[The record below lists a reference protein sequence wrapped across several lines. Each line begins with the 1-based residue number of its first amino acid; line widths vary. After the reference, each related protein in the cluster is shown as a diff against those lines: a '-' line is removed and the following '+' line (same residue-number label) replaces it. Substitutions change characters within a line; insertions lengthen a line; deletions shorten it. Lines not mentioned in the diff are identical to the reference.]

1 MVGESGATDGSELA
15 WVVLLVGVASLA
27 EAVLLAEAAEGVANA
42 AELDVP
48 VESVNNS
55 VSSEESGMFEVDLG
69 VLAVLVRLV
78 DLAALEVLAA
88 FVGVAALA
96 VANLFVLV
104 DLAVDLVDL
113 ADFVDLTGGLGLRTR
128 VD

>member
-1 MVGESGATDGSELA
+1 MDGEPGFT
-15 WVVLLVGVASLA
+15 WVVLLVGVVSLA
-27 EAVLLAEAAEGVANA
+27 GAILFAEAAEGVANA
-42 AELDVP
+42 AELAVP
-48 VESVNNS
+48 VEPVNNS

-88 FVGVAALA
+88 FVGLAALA

-113 ADFVDLTGGLGLRTR
+113 AVFVDLTGGLGLRTR